1 MTEKLLT
8 DEVLMALIA
17 KLQAH
22 SEIMAELG
30 SENEEKEAR
39 QILNALCELKRYRLT
54 VDQN

>member
-8 DEVLMALIA
+8 DEALMALIA

-30 SENEEKEAR
+30 SENEEIEAK
-39 QILNALCELKRYRLT
+39 QILNALCELKRYRLN

>member
-8 DEVLMALIA
+8 DEALMALIA

-30 SENEEKEAR
+30 SENEEIEAR
-39 QILNALCELKRYRLT
+39 QILNALCELKRYRLN

>member
-8 DEVLMALIA
+8 DEMLMALIA